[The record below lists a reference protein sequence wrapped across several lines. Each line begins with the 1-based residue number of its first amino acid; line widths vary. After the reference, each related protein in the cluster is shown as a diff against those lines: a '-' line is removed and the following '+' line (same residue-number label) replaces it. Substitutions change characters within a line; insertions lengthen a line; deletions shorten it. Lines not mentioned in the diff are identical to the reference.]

1 MTVLRLFWLDVLK
14 LYSVRLMIFL
24 FMLPALLALNSWF
37 VSVAYLVYLYLVPY
51 GMFTHDDNTFAD
63 NLYGALPVRREQV
76 AAARYLFAL
85 FCMALM
91 YALMLAVNTAFCL
104 LLDQPV
110 LAEDFVISLTTG
122 FVMGLV
128 FICAAFPLVMYRGL
142 RKANNHVLMIFVLD
156 FIILGFYGDNLRNMR
171 ELPQVNAPS
180 LAVFCV
186 VALAV
191 SYSVAVRLLNR
202 REFLDYVPFEV
213 AQRAKK
219 R

>member
-1 MTVLRLFWLDVLK
+1 
-14 LYSVRLMIFL
+14 
-24 FMLPALLALNSWF
+24 
-37 VSVAYLVYLYLVPY
+37 
-51 GMFTHDDNTFAD
+51 
-63 NLYGALPVRREQV
+63 
-76 AAARYLFAL
+76 
-85 FCMALM
+85 
-91 YALMLAVNTAFCL
+91 
-104 LLDQPV
+104 
-110 LAEDFVISLTTG
+110 
-122 FVMGLV
+122 
-128 FICAAFPLVMYRGL
+128 
-142 RKANNHVLMIFVLD
+142 MIFVLD

-191 SYSVAVRLLNR
+191 SYSVAVRLLIR